1 MNIEKIEEKHD
12 RMQRLIFLGASV
24 GSIGFALQELI
35 KLLDGPDS
43 IYLLLTVVT
52 LAGWLI
58 GAWAMIATS
67 SLMKEKGIEN
77 ILNDERFER
86 IRGKSFEFGFAA
98 LLAAQIT
105 LLVGND
111 MLIKFTDIELTVSF
125 ATNLSI
131 AVAFVASLGRF
142 VYLNR

>member
-1 MNIEKIEEKHD
+1 MNIDQIEAKHD
-12 RMQRLIFLGASV
+12 RLQRYILLGASV
-24 GSIGFALQELI
+24 GSIGFALQELV

-43 IYLLLTVVT
+43 VYLLLTVVT
-52 LAGWLI
+52 LSGWLI

-67 SLMKEKGIEN
+67 SLVKEKGIEN
-77 ILNDERFER
+77 ILKDERLAR

-98 LLAAQIT
+98 LLATQIV

-111 MLIKFTDIELTVSF
+111 VLIKFTDVELTVSF